1 MGGCL
6 SARDLSVG
14 SALKLSRRW
23 LVDPC
28 KGSIWAVQLLVLG
41 IESLTKSSIEQAS
54 CALFFSRK
62 PVDS

>member
-14 SALKLSRRW
+14 SPLKLSRRW

-28 KGSIWAVQLLVLG
+28 KGSSWAVQLLVLG
-41 IESLTKSSIEQAS
+41 IESLTTKYRAS
-54 CALFFSRK
+54 FLHRILLS
-62 PVDS
+62 